1 MPATT
6 SYPRPQ
12 RLLGWAH
19 HCLSY
24 ALQYD
29 YLSPGAMTPVG
40 TATRTPLAR
49 HARHDRHLPGNPS
62 QRRLSS
68 GEEYRLIVSARRGD
82 LLARQRLITS
92 QLGLVML
99 IARPY
104 RNRELP
110 LQDLV
115 AEGSIGL
122 MTAIDKFD
130 PERGCR
136 FSTYAKWWIRQAIEL
151 ALLTQGRIVRV
162 PVRVGRALKRSKWR
176 LREHPLDAPS
186 TGHDSPEHKAAHSTA
201 AWLLY
206 QASVTADDADAS
218 GSDSPA
224 PTVLDRI
231 AAPEHDQPDW
241 DLQQAN
247 LHWQLQ
253 AALMTLNANER
264 VVIESRFGW
273 EEQQVRTLQSIADE
287 LHISSE
293 RVRQIQA
300 EALGK
305 LRRLLER
312 TSGTT
317 GCDALLD

>member
-6 SYPRPQ
+6 HPQ

-19 HCLSY
+19 RCLSY

-40 TATRTPLAR
+40 VATRTPAAGQ
-49 HARHDRHLPGNPS
+49 ARHDRHLPGNLS

-68 GEEYRLIVSARRGD
+68 GEEYRLINSARRGNRR
-82 LLARQRLITS
+82 ARQRLITS

-110 LQDLV
+110 LEDLV

-162 PVRVGRALKRSKWR
+162 PVHMGRTLKRSKSR
-176 LREHPLDAPS
+176 PHRHPLDAPLPD
-186 TGHDSPEHKAAHSTA
+186 HDSSQRAAARSTA
-201 AWLLY
+201 GLLLY
-206 QASVTADDADAS
+206 QAPVIADDTDAS
-218 GSDSPA
+218 GPDHPA
-224 PTVLDRI
+224 PSVLDRI

-241 DLQQAN
+241 DLQRAN
-247 LHWQLQ
+247 LHEHLQ
-253 AALMTLNANER
+253 AALMMLNANER
-264 VVIESRFGW
+264 IVIESRLGW
-273 EEQQVRTLQSIADE
+273 EERQVRTLQNIAHE

-305 LRRLLER
+305 LRRLLEQVPGAGR
-312 TSGTT
+312 E
-317 GCDALLD
+317 ALLD

>member
-19 HCLSY
+19 RCLSH

-29 YLSPGAMTPVG
+29 YLSPGAMTSVG
-40 TATRTPLAR
+40 AATRAAMAR
-49 HARHDRHLPGNPS
+49 RARRDGDLPGNLS

-68 GEEYRLIVSARRGD
+68 SEEYRLIVSARRGD
-82 LLARQRLITS
+82 RLARQRLITS
-92 QLGLVML
+92 QLGLVTL

-110 LQDLV
+110 LQDLI

-122 MTAIDKFD
+122 MTALDKFD

-162 PVRVGRALKRSKWR
+162 PVHIGRALKRSRAR
-176 LREHPLDAPS
+176 LRNHPLDVPS
-186 TGHDSPEHKAAHSTA
+186 PDHESRKHTA
-201 AWLLY
+201 ALLLY

-218 GSDSPA
+218 GPGSPA
-224 PTVLDRI
+224 PSMLDRI
-231 AAPEHDQPDW
+231 AAPEHEQPDW
-241 DLQQAN
+241 ELQQID

-253 AALMTLNANER
+253 AALLTLNANER

-273 EEQQVRTLQSIADE
+273 EERQVRTLQSIAHE

-305 LRRLLER
+305 LRRLLEQA
-312 TSGTT
+312 T
-317 GCDALLD
+317 GAGREALLG